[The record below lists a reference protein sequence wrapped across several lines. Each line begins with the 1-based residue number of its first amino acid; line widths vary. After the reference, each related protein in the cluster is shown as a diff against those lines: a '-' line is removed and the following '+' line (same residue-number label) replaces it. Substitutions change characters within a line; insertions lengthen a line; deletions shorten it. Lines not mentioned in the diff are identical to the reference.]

1 MILVCFHA
9 LSAENSDGR
18 PAQRAENA
26 EMAIAQVMAQVA
38 DAGVEEDAGAGG
50 AMVATAVP
58 DELYSTTAPVAG
70 LTVAVRFAKPLPL
83 VVGTT
88 TAEDV
93 PAVAAGTTLAT
104 CFPDELY
111 SRVMPVWEFQVA
123 VILS

>member
-9 LSAENSDGR
+9 LSAANSDGS
-18 PAQRAENA
+18 PAQRAEKA
-26 EMAIAQVMAQVA
+26 EMAIAQVMAQVE
-38 DAGVEEDAGAGG
+38 DAGVVDAVEEDAGAGG

-104 CFPDELY
+104 CCPD
-111 SRVMPVWEFQVA
+111 
-123 VILS
+123 